1 MAVQAAFRTTV
12 TVTGMTCE
20 HCARSVTEE
29 LSAVNGVHTVE
40 VTVSSG
46 KVTISSDRE
55 LSGAEI
61 ASAVDTAG
69 YSLAD

>member
-1 MAVQAAFRTTV
+1 
-12 TVTGMTCE
+12 
-20 HCARSVTEE
+20 
-29 LSAVNGVHTVE
+29 VE

>member
-69 YSLAD
+69 YSMAD

>member
-61 ASAVDTAG
+61 ASAIDTAG

>member
-29 LSAVNGVHTVE
+29 LSAVNGVQTVE

>member
-1 MAVQAAFRTTV
+1 MTVQAAHRTTV

-29 LSAVNGVHTVE
+29 LSAVSGVLSVD
-40 VTVSSG
+40 VTLSSG
-46 KVTISSDRE
+46 TVIISSDRE

-61 ASAVDTAG
+61 AGAVTEAG
-69 YSLAD
+69 YELAD

>member
-29 LSAVNGVHTVE
+29 LNAVNGVHTVE

-61 ASAVDTAG
+61 AGAVDTAG

>member
-1 MAVQAAFRTTV
+1 MAVQAQHRTTV
-12 TVTGMTCE
+12 TVTGMSCE

-29 LSAVNGVHTVE
+29 LGAMSGVQTVD

-46 KVTISSDRE
+46 AVTIFSDRE
-55 LSGAEI
+55 LSGTEI
-61 ASAVDTAG
+61 AGAVEAAG

>member
-1 MAVQAAFRTTV
+1 MTVQAAHRTTV

-29 LSAVNGVHTVE
+29 LSAVSGVLSVD
-40 VTVSSG
+40 VTLSSG
-46 KVTISSDRE
+46 IVIISSDRE

-61 ASAVDTAG
+61 AGAVTEAG
-69 YSLAD
+69 YELAD